1 MNLKKFL
8 KAFLGR
14 RKIKSQLLKADPV
27 RIIFGAGG
35 TNYVGWVSTDYP
47 ALDVTDQKSW
57 ASLFK
62 FGQIDAL
69 LSEHVLEHLDDDQV
83 VSAIENIHKY
93 LKKGGYVRIA
103 VPDGC
108 HPNPEYIEAV
118 KPGGSGLGSEDHK
131 QLFNYQT
138 MSALL
143 KERGFSVELLEWF
156 DEQGAFNCIDW
167 SAHDGMVTR
176 SSRNDER
183 NLIRPLSYT
192 SLIVDAYK
200 S

>member
-118 KPGGSGLGSEDHK
+118 KPGGSGL
-131 QLFNYQT
+131 
-138 MSALL
+138 
-143 KERGFSVELLEWF
+143 ELLEWF